1 VAAVFRQIPSKILTA
16 DQLGLPAIMKK
27 FAGLHKGLVL
37 VTGPTGSGKSTTLA
51 AIVDHANKTRKDHII
66 TVEDPIEFV
75 HPIKC
80 AVVNQRE
87 VGKHTLSFANAL
99 RAALRE
105 DPDVIVV
112 GEMRDLETIALAITA
127 AETGHLVF
135 GSLMTTN
142 AAQTVDRILDSFP
155 AGQQAQIRTML
166 SESLK
171 GIVSQ
176 QLVPSTDGA
185 GRVLACEVLLCNVA
199 VANMVRERKTFQLTS
214 VMQTSRNVGMQR
226 MDDALFDLSQAGRI
240 SPETALTYSHDA
252 KSMEPRLKPG
262 PAMTPAPRGR

>member
-1 VAAVFRQIPSKILTA
+1 MPNALPRAAEPNEHRYQITDVATMVR
-16 DQLGLPAIMKK
+16 
-27 FAGLHKGLVL
+27 
-37 VTGPTGSGKSTTLA
+37 
-51 AIVDHANKTRKDHII
+51 
-66 TVEDPIEFV
+66 
-75 HPIKC
+75 
-80 AVVNQRE
+80 
-87 VGKHTLSFANAL
+87 GKHTLSFANAL

-155 AGQQAQIRTML
+155 SGQQAQIRTML

-176 QLVPSTDGA
+176 QLVPGADGE
-185 GRVLACEVLLCNVA
+185 GRVLACELLFCNLA
-199 VANMVRERKTFQLTS
+199 VANMVRERKTFQLSS

-240 SPETALTYSHDA
+240 TPETALRYAHEPKA
-252 KSMEPRLKPG
+252 MEPRLKPA
-262 PAMTPAPRGR
+262 PAVNPAPRAR